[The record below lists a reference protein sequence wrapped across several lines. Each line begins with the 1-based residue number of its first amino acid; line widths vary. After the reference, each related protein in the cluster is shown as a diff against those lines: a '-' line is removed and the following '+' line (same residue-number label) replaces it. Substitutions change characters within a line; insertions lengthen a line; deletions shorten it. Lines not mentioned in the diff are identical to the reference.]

1 MDLEPLFEHAP
12 VLAIAMPLFFAFILP
27 GLSLFTGRRFWG
39 LLTSLGMG
47 ISLIMSALTFLNL
60 SLLPERIQ
68 LYKLGGWIPPVG
80 IVLEV
85 DRFNALVGILV
96 AFSLLM
102 IAIYSM
108 GYTSRDYGV
117 QYYYILL
124 LIMGAG
130 LMGCVYTGDLFNL
143 FVFLEVATISSY
155 GLIAFRKDDRISLEG
170 SLKYLMMSSLGINVY
185 LLALAFLYNTYGTL
199 NMADLAAK
207 IHGGMSAGSPLS
219 GAIDAFGF
227 PKDYSLSALA
237 IISLAI
243 WTFGIKGSIA
253 PLHFPHVDAA
263 QASPASIGA
272 MFSGV
277 LSAVSLYALMR
288 FLLTL
293 YGGAPMPTA
302 ALVGAFLLLMLLLG
316 FISMLVGAFMALVQ
330 TDLKRLLAFSTVA
343 NVGYVAFAI
352 GLLAQERSWPLTG
365 AGLLP
370 IDAAILHIVNHTIV
384 KVLLF
389 LCAGGV
395 YFLTG
400 SQSLDD
406 LGGIGRVKPSLAAAL
421 AIGGLAIAGV
431 PGLNCFVSK
440 WLLIAA
446 ALDKGGVV
454 NYLGIVVVV
463 ISSAA
468 MLAAYLRIIYA
479 MFSGIPRKGLIS
491 GSIPASIMAPILIL
505 TALAI
510 ILGVYPQA
518 ILGYVRGAS
527 EAVASPAYWEYVWEV
542 VRIK

>member
-1 MDLEPLFEHAP
+1 MEMIFEHAP
-12 VLAIAMPLFFAFILP
+12 ILAIAIPLLLAFILP
-27 GLSLFTGRRFWG
+27 GLALFTGRRLWG
-39 LLTSLGMG
+39 PLASLGMG
-47 ISLIMSALTFLNL
+47 VCLLMSALTFWNV
-60 SLLPERIQ
+60 SQSPERIQ
-68 LYKLGGWIPPVG
+68 LYRLGGWVPPVG

-85 DRFNALVGILV
+85 DRFNALVGVLV
-96 AFSLLM
+96 ASSLLM
-102 IAIYSM
+102 LAIYSI

-170 SLKYLMMSSLGINVY
+170 SMKYLVMSSLAINVY

-207 IHGGMSAGSPLS
+207 IHGGMAAGSPLS
-219 GAIDAFGF
+219 GAADAFGF
-227 PKDYSLSALA
+227 PKDYGLSALA

-253 PLHFPHVDAA
+253 PLHFPHIDAA

-272 MFSGV
+272 MFSGI
-277 LSAVSLYALMR
+277 LTAVSLYALMR

-293 YGGAPMPTA
+293 YGGVPMPTA
-302 ALVGAFLLLMLLLG
+302 ALVGAFLNLMLLLG
-316 FISMLVGAFMALVQ
+316 LVSMVVGSFMALVQ

-365 AGLLP
+365 AALLP
-370 IDAAILHIVNHTIV
+370 IDAAVLHIVNHTIV

-389 LCAGGV
+389 LCAGGI

-400 SQSLDD
+400 SQGLDD
-406 LGGIGRVKPSLAAAL
+406 LGGIGRIKPSLAACL
-421 AIGGLAIAGV
+421 AVGGLAIAGV

-446 ALDKGGVV
+446 ALERGNVA
-454 NYLGIVVVV
+454 YYFGIVVVV
-463 ISSAA
+463 VSSAA

-479 MFSGIPRKGLIS
+479 MFSGIPRKGLVS
-491 GSIPASIMAPILIL
+491 ESVPAALMVPILIL
-505 TALAI
+505 TAIAI
-510 ILGVYPQA
+510 LLGVYPQA
-518 ILGYVRGAS
+518 VLGYVRGAS
-527 EAVASPAYWEYVWEV
+527 EAVASPAYWEYVWEA
-542 VRIK
+542 VRAR